1 MADSVSSC
9 VKRIVDKSPF
19 IHEMLINGILSF
31 SNYASSIQDEVQK
44 AYGKEVYSGGGLRVW
59 ASALFIRASQGSHK
73 KIVCNVEYGIVMKT
87 NIFDLNLVRR
97 DSFISKLGVLYGQI
111 STEKG
116 DFLNITLGSHEVS
129 LAVSEKYR
137 SLVGELAKDEEVL
150 HQMDDLV
157 ALSLVFTGD
166 FLQTPG
172 IVYEAVRHLAWE
184 QINVIEIVS
193 TMNELT
199 FVIKR
204 EDSMKAFDVLQGFLS
219 AN

>member
-31 SNYASSIQDEVQK
+31 SNYASSIQGEVQK
-44 AYGKEVYSGGGLRVW
+44 AYGKEVK
-59 ASALFIRASQGSHK
+59 ASAIVMALRRYAEELRKGSNK
-73 KIVCNVEYGIVMKT
+73 KSVGNVEYGIVMKT

-97 DSFISKLGVLYGQI
+97 DSFISKLGALYGQI

-137 SLVGELAKDEEVL
+137 SLVSELAKDEEVL

-219 AN
+219 AT